1 MPKWAI
7 THSLR
12 LPIFANF
19 LINKKQSALLEQV
32 IAETIGNNFDQIK
45 SMIKFFR
52 KIRQKLISENKFSKY
67 LIYAVGEIILVVIG
81 ILIAL
86 GINNWKENA
95 AKIEQQNLIL
105 SNLNLELNNNLKNL
119 NSAIELSE
127 SYINSSEQLL
137 LSMNNMA
144 TSKLKGEK
152 LDSLLSTF
160 GFSQWKR
167 TNFNI
172 KSLENSGNLNSV
184 ENNELKRLI
193 YDWLSLIE
201 DIELLEKRSD
211 YSFQY
216 YIDYIKKNGSWR
228 EIDKYMLERVQGSQ
242 LLQSNDH
249 LLLSSEFEN
258 CVNDLNIYET
268 HKYNRYKQIKVAL
281 KQLIEYTK

>member
-1 MPKWAI
+1 
-7 THSLR
+7 
-12 LPIFANF
+12 
-19 LINKKQSALLEQV
+19 
-32 IAETIGNNFDQIK
+32 
-45 SMIKFFR
+45 MIKFFR

-144 TSKLKGEK
+144 ASKLKGEK

>member
-1 MPKWAI
+1 
-7 THSLR
+7 
-12 LPIFANF
+12 
-19 LINKKQSALLEQV
+19 
-32 IAETIGNNFDQIK
+32 
-45 SMIKFFR
+45 MIKFFR

-193 YDWLSLIE
+193 YEWLSLIE

>member
-1 MPKWAI
+1 MFIRKI
-7 THSLR
+7 VSFYTLR
-12 LPIFANF
+12 FIHKTVVLHYTQPLRFP
-19 LINKKQSALLEQV
+19 LSREIN
-32 IAETIGNNFDQIK
+32 
-45 SMIKFFR
+45 MIKFFR
-52 KIRQKLISENKFSKY
+52 KIRQNMIKENKVSKY
-67 LIYAVGEIILVVIG
+67 FLYAIGEIILVVIG

-86 GINNWKENA
+86 GINNWKENQA
-95 AKIEQQNLIL
+95 ETKQQNLIFENL
-105 SNLNLELNNNLKNL
+105 SLELNNNLKNL
-119 NSAIELSE
+119 NSVIELSE
-127 SYINSSEQLL
+127 SYINSSEHLL

-144 TSKLKGEK
+144 TNKFKDEK

-167 TNFNI
+167 TNLNI
-172 KSLENSGNLNSV
+172 KSLENSGRLNSV

-201 DIELLEKRSD
+201 DLELIEKRSD

-216 YIDYIKKNGSWR
+216 YVDFIKKNGSWR

-242 LLQSNDH
+242 LLKSNDH

-268 HKYNRYKQIKVAL
+268 HKYNRYKRIKVTL
-281 KQLIEYTK
+281 NQLIEYTE

>member
-1 MPKWAI
+1 
-7 THSLR
+7 
-12 LPIFANF
+12 
-19 LINKKQSALLEQV
+19 
-32 IAETIGNNFDQIK
+32 
-45 SMIKFFR
+45 MIK
-52 KIRQKLISENKFSKY
+52 ENKVSKY
-67 LIYAVGEIILVVIG
+67 FLYAIGEIILVVIG

-86 GINNWKENA
+86 GINNWKENQA
-95 AKIEQQNLIL
+95 ETKQQNLIFENL
-105 SNLNLELNNNLKNL
+105 SLELNNNLKNL

-127 SYINSSEQLL
+127 SYINSSEHLL

-144 TSKLKGEK
+144 TNKFKDEK

-167 TNFNI
+167 TNLNI
-172 KSLENSGNLNSV
+172 KSLENSGRLNSV

-201 DIELLEKRSD
+201 DLELLEKRSD

-216 YIDYIKKNGSWR
+216 YVDFIKKNGSWR

-242 LLQSNDH
+242 LLKSNDH

-268 HKYNRYKQIKVAL
+268 HKYNRYKRIKVTL
-281 KQLIEYTK
+281 NQLIEYTE